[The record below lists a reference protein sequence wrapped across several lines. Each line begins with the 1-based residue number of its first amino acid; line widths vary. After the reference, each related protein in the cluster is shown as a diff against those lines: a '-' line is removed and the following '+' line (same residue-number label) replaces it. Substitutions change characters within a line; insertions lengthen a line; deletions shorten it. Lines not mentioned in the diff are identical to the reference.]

1 MKTAFSWGVIAALSA
16 APLTPV
22 AVAAADFYS
31 GKTVTILTSSAGGG
45 TYDVAARALARHM
58 SRHIPGAP
66 TMIVQN
72 MPGGGHMLA
81 SNFMYNIAPK
91 DGTTIAT
98 VNQGVPVHQV
108 LDGRGVRYDAAK
120 FTWLGA
126 LGDRNF
132 VFSVWHT
139 TGIKTFA
146 DLKSKG
152 ATAGATGEGS
162 NGFRYPT
169 AMNNVLGTN
178 IKIIKGYKSVNEA
191 ELAMQ
196 RGEINSNAHSY
207 TAYLRSHPD
216 WIKEG
221 KIVFLVQIGFKRDP
235 DMPDVP
241 LWTELAQTDEQR
253 QILSLI
259 AASIPLGRPFLAP
272 PAIPAEQTALLRNA
286 FAATL
291 ADPAFRNDAA
301 KQDLEV
307 VAMTGDEVAD
317 VVRQTIGVSPETVA
331 KAKAAMGETQD

>member
-1 MKTAFSWGVIAALSA
+1 MKTVFSWGAIAAFLFAS
-16 APLTPV
+16 LTPA
-22 AVAAADFYS
+22 AVTAADFYS

-81 SNFMYNIAPK
+81 SNFIYNIAPK

-132 VFSVWHT
+132 VFSIWHT
-139 TGIKTFA
+139 AGIKTFE

-152 ATAGATGEGS
+152 ATAGTTGEGS

-169 AMNNVLGTN
+169 AINNVLGTN
-178 IKIIKGYKSVNEA
+178 IKIIKGYKSVSEV

-207 TAYLRSHPD
+207 TASLRSNPD

-253 QILSLI
+253 HILSLI
-259 AASIPLGRPFLAP
+259 GASIPLGRPFLAP
-272 PAIPAEQTALLRNA
+272 PAIPAEQAALLRNA

-291 ADPAFRNDAA
+291 ADPAFRSDAA

-307 VAMTGDEVAD
+307 VAMTADEVTEI
-317 VVRQTIGVSPETVA
+317 VRQTISVSPETVA
-331 KAKAAMGETQD
+331 KAKTAMGETPD

>member
-1 MKTAFSWGVIAALSA
+1 MKSVFSWGAVAALLF

-22 AVAAADFYS
+22 AVTAADFYS

-139 TGIKTFA
+139 TGIKTFE

-169 AMNNVLGTN
+169 AINNVLGTN

-253 QILSLI
+253 HILSLI
-259 AASIPLGRPFLAP
+259 GASIPLGRPFLAP
-272 PAIPAEQTALLRNA
+272 PAIPAEQAALLRKA

-291 ADPAFRNDAA
+291 ADPEFRSDAA

-307 VAMTGDEVAD
+307 VAMTGDEVAE
-317 VVRQTIGVSPETVA
+317 VVRQTISVSQETVA
-331 KAKAAMGETQD
+331 KAKTAMGETQD

>member
-1 MKTAFSWGVIAALSA
+1 MKTAFSSGAIAVFLF

-22 AVAAADFYS
+22 AVTAADFYS

-45 TYDVAARALARHM
+45 TYDVAARTLARHM

-139 TGIKTFA
+139 TGIKTFE

-169 AMNNVLGTN
+169 AINNVLGTN

-216 WIKEG
+216 WVKEG
-221 KIVFLVQIGFKRDP
+221 KVVFVVQIGFKRDP

-253 QILSLI
+253 HILSLI
-259 AASIPLGRPFLAP
+259 GASIPLGRPFLAP
-272 PAIPAEQTALLRNA
+272 PDIPAEQTALLRNA

-291 ADPAFRNDAA
+291 ADPAFRSDAA

-317 VVRQTIGVSPETVA
+317 VVRQTISVSPETVA
-331 KAKAAMGETQD
+331 KAKIAMGETQE